1 MRLRALYAL
10 AGCLGFVFVTRLGWG
25 AAGSEIPGNVIL
37 MIGDGMGP
45 PQLELA
51 RRFAADGKLMVDRVD
66 ASPSFM
72 TTHDALGEVTDSAAA
87 GTALATGRKTRNGV
101 ISMVPDPQD
110 PSNPEA
116 FVPVETAWERA
127 EAAGKATGILS
138 SVHLADA
145 TPGVWAAHSTSR
157 FNHREIA
164 LQQAADNPAGEVE
177 VLLGAGRRH
186 YLPQGSGGNAG
197 RNLIEE
203 LQGAGY
209 QFVQRERE
217 LLAATA
223 PRGKLLGLFADDA
236 MTYALN
242 RSLEKNLTEPTLAQM
257 TGKAIEILSRNPQG
271 FNPQGFFLVVEGGAI
286 DWRGHERDPAGVL
299 REMQAFDAAVA
310 VALDFATQDASTLLV
325 VTADHETGGLTL
337 PSEPDALK
345 REFLA
350 GIRATS
356 DYIWEEIQRGATLE
370 SALKTYAGI
379 GDAWPPLTR
388 GEKRRIE
395 SCDDGQGIADVLS
408 DRAGVAWRW
417 RGCQGG
423 QHTAVKIP
431 VFATGPGAER
441 LDAAGLDNTDIGEL
455 LLEVVR
461 GK

>member
-1 MRLRALYAL
+1 VRLRALYAL
-10 AGCLGFVFVTRLGWG
+10 AACLGFVFVPCLGW
-25 AAGSEIPGNVIL
+25 AAARTDTPRNVIL
-37 MIGDGMGP
+37 MIGDGMGTA
-45 PQLELA
+45 QLELA
-51 RRFAADGKLMVDRVD
+51 RRFAADGKLAMDRLD
-66 ASPSFM
+66 ASPGFV
-72 TTHDALGEVTDSAAA
+72 TTHDALGEITDSAAA
-87 GTALATGRKTRNGV
+87 GTALATGRKTRNGA

-127 EAAGKATGILS
+127 EAAGKTTGILS
-138 SVHLADA
+138 SVYLADA

-157 FNHREIA
+157 YNRREIA

-186 YLPQGSGGNAG
+186 YLPQGRGGNAG

-209 QFVQRERE
+209 EFVQGERE

-223 PRGKLLGLFADDA
+223 PKGKLLGLFGGDA

-257 TGKAIEILSRNPQG
+257 TDKAIEILSR
-271 FNPQGFFLVVEGGAI
+271 NPQGFFLVVEGGAI
-286 DWRGHERDPAGVL
+286 DWRGHDRDPAGVL

-325 VTADHETGGLTL
+325 VVADHETGGLAL
-337 PSEPDALK
+337 PSDPDALK

-379 GDAWPPLTR
+379 GDAWPPLTPR
-388 GEKRRIE
+388 EKRRIE
-395 SCDDGQGIADVLS
+395 SCDDGKGIADVLS
-408 DRAGVAWRW
+408 DRAGVTWRW
-417 RGCQGG
+417 RGCEGG
-423 QHTAVKIP
+423 HHTPGKAP

-455 LLEVVR
+455 LLEAVR